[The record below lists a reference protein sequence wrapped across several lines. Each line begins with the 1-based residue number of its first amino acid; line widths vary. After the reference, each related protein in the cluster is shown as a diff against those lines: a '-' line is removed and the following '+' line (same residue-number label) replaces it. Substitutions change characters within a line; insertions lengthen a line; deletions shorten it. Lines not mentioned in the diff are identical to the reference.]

1 MHITAQQFPFLFFL
15 CSLLLLV
22 ILTPILIGSA
32 HGATLLRI
40 LFTLVLISAV
50 YVASGNRRNVIIAAI
65 LAVAL
70 LIINWFGLERPG
82 AQPGIVGGLLL
93 ITLNSYVFFIM
104 LSRILQ
110 ADKVSFDVI
119 CGGIALYLL
128 IGLTWAVSYSIV
140 EWVEPGS
147 FALPKGSEDWSQLL
161 YFSLTTLTTL
171 GYGDIAPLSPFARI
185 WSALE
190 AVTGVVYIAVLI
202 ARLVSLYRN

>member
-1 MHITAQQFPFLFFL
+1 MNITAQQFPFLFFL
-15 CSLLLLV
+15 CSLLLLI
-22 ILTPILIGSA
+22 ILSPLLIGSA

-50 YVASGNRRNVIIAAI
+50 YVASNNRRNVTIAAI
-65 LAVAL
+65 LAVAWL
-70 LIINWFGLERPG
+70 VINWFGLERPG

-93 ITLNSYVFFIM
+93 ITLNSYVFFIV

-110 ADKVSFDVI
+110 AKEVSFDVI

-128 IGLTWAVSYSIV
+128 IGLTWAVSYSII

-147 FALPKGSEDWSQLL
+147 IALPKGSEDWSHLL

-185 WSALE
+185 WSTLE
-190 AVTGVVYIAVLI
+190 AVTGTLYIAVLI